1 MVTSVTTQHSEKPP
15 RFSSPLALLAPRA
28 AVLFPLLALCLLFA
42 LNRATFTN
50 AVGTT
55 SLTLPTC
62 TDAADI
68 SLNDI
73 SSIKSLLE
81 HLVSKSTF
89 FSLFSV
95 ALDKPCPF
103 WNDENPQCVI
113 RACSVDQ
120 CPDEEVPAEWRVPCK
135 TGSPRPVDTL
145 NDVDRSLTGLAALVG
160 EPPCLAV
167 DETAWT
173 ARDDM
178 TESGFVDLRRN
189 PERYTGFDGPSAFRI
204 WEAIYRENCFTFSAK
219 CSSGICAPDTCK
231 EERILYRLLSG
242 LHASINMHIALAYL
256 MPNKQWAVN
265 LDIYRLRVRPFPE
278 RIANL
283 RVAHA
288 FVLRAVAKAAE
299 RLHPATFSYATGN
312 AENDAFT
319 RATIEKI
326 LNHPTVNPTCEP
338 KTFDESDMFLR
349 EDQHL
354 LPEFRKAF
362 RNISMIM
369 DCVGCEKCRL
379 WGKLQFLG
387 LGTAMRILFEQ
398 EFPQLERN
406 DIIALFNLLY
416 KLSTSVLAVQT
427 LEQQIQMNAR
437 LRSKAGVVLGIALLC
452 ILSKMA
458 YNSTQKLDTNRDTSK
473 TQVAKM
479 KSEAS
484 IKHSKSLKG
493 NGSKH
498 QKTSKL
504 RQAD

>member
-1 MVTSVTTQHSEKPP
+1 MTTTVAVKHPQRPL
-15 RFSSPLALLAPRA
+15 RFSNSILAPRT
-28 AVLFPLLALCLLFA
+28 AVLFPFLTLCLLFA
-42 LNRATFTN
+42 LNRASYTN
-50 AVGTT
+50 ADEATLP
-55 SLTLPTC
+55 SLPTC

-68 SLNDI
+68 SVKDI

-81 HLVSKSTF
+81 PLVTNSTF

-120 CPDEEVPAEWRVPCK
+120 CPDEEVPVEWRVPCK
-135 TGSPRPVDTL
+135 TDSPRPVDTL
-145 NDVDRSLTGLAALVG
+145 NDVDRRLTGLAALMG

-173 ARDDM
+173 VRDG
-178 TESGFVDLRRN
+178 TSESIFVDLRRN
-189 PERYTGFDGPSAFRI
+189 PERYTGFDGPSARRI

-256 MPNKQWAVN
+256 MPNKQWAPN
-265 LDIYRLRVRPFPE
+265 LGIYRNRVRPFPE

-283 RVAHA
+283 RVAQA

-299 RLHPATFSYATGN
+299 RFHPTTFTYATGD
-312 AENDAFT
+312 AANDAFT
-319 RATIEKI
+319 GATIGK
-326 LNHPTVNPTCEP
+326 LLDHPIVNPTCEP

-387 LGTAMRILFEQ
+387 LGTAMRILFERD
-398 EFPQLERN
+398 FPKLERN

-416 KLSTSVLAVQT
+416 KLSTSVLEVHT
-427 LEQQIQMNAR
+427 MEQQIQMNAR
-437 LRSKAGVVLGIALLC
+437 LRLKAGAALGVAVLA
-452 ILSKMA
+452 ILSLLA
-458 YNSTQKLDTNRDTSK
+458 YSSSSSSDAKQETRSAQGTKQKSATT
-473 TQVAKM
+473 
-479 KSEAS
+479 
-484 IKHSKSLKG
+484 IKHLQPSKEHVSLRTRKR
-493 NGSKH
+493 
-498 QKTSKL
+498 KL
-504 RQAD
+504 GRAD

>member
-1 MVTSVTTQHSEKPP
+1 MVIPAATGHSRKPV
-15 RFSSPLALLAPRA
+15 RFPFSPLAPRT
-28 AVLFPLLALCLLFA
+28 AVLFPLLTLCLLFV

-50 AVGTT
+50 ADGALPP
-55 SLTLPTC
+55 SLPTC

-68 SLNDI
+68 SLKDI

-81 HLVSKSTF
+81 PLVSNSTF

-103 WNDENPQCVI
+103 WSDENPQCVI

-135 TGSPRPVDTL
+135 TDAPRPVDTL
-145 NDVDRSLTGLAALVG
+145 NDVDRRLTGLAALIG

-173 ARDDM
+173 ARDGAS
-178 TESGFVDLRRN
+178 ESAFVDLRRN
-189 PERYTGFDGPSAFRI
+189 PERFTGFDGPSARRI

-231 EERILYRLLSG
+231 EERVLYRLLSG

-256 MPNKQWAVN
+256 MPNKQWAIN
-265 LDIYRLRVRPFPE
+265 LSIYRTRVRPFRE
-278 RIANL
+278 RVANL
-283 RVAHA
+283 RVAQA
-288 FVLRAVAKAAE
+288 FVLRAVAKAAD
-299 RLHPATFSYATGN
+299 RLHPSTFSYATGHT
-312 AENDAFT
+312 ANDAFT
-319 RATIEKI
+319 KETIGKI
-326 LNHPTVNPTCEP
+326 LDHPIVNPTCEP

-387 LGTAMRILFEQ
+387 LGTAMRILFER
-398 EFPQLERN
+398 EFPPLERN

-416 KLSTSVLAVQT
+416 KLSTSVLAVHT
-427 LEQQIQMNAR
+427 MEEQIQMNAR
-437 LRSKAGVVLGIALLC
+437 LRSKAGVVLGIAILA
-452 ILSKMA
+452 ILSLLA
-458 YNSTQKLDTNRDTSK
+458 YNSSSKSDTQRETSN
-473 TQVAKM
+473 TQVVKL
-479 KSEAS
+479 KSNTD
-484 IKHSKSLKG
+484 IKYHTPSKKDV
-493 NGSKH
+493 NVRARKR
-498 QKTSKL
+498 KL
-504 RQAD
+504 GRAD